1 MRKSLECLFKDDK
14 SGELEKISESLT
26 NVESPEA
33 FTHSYDMAQQKQ
45 LEEGAYTRY
54 IHSVLINPVPLKY
67 GNTRGRSLS
76 NKADSGVSAWE
87 V

>member
-45 LEEGAYTRY
+45 LEEGAYTR
-54 IHSVLINPVPLKY
+54 
-67 GNTRGRSLS
+67 
-76 NKADSGVSAWE
+76 
-87 V
+87 